1 MPGTAKS
8 LLVGEAT
15 GTLRRRRGALAHLL
29 LAIMEPVKAVRTG
42 AVTDAATTTMDL
54 CMCSTVKTMLVPMVG
69 TMQDLKDVA
78 NVVADGP

>member
-1 MPGTAKS
+1 MKP

-54 CMCSTVKTMLVPMVG
+54 CTCSTVKTMLFPMVG
-69 TMQDLKDVA
+69 TMQNLKDVA

>member
-1 MPGTAKS
+1 MPGIAKA

-15 GTLRRRRGALAHLL
+15 GTLRRRRGALAHPL
-29 LAIMEPVKAVRTG
+29 LAITEPMKAVRTG
-42 AVTDAATTTMDL
+42 AAIDVATTAMAL
-54 CMCSTVKTMLVPMVG
+54 CTCSTVKMMMVPMVG